1 MGPTDGY
8 SKIGLG
14 VTYTGDK
21 ATVTLGVQKIDVGNI
36 DLAAGIL
43 TAKMTGN
50 TALVTAVKVGYK
62 F

>member
-36 DLAAGIL
+36 DLAAGPL